1 LEEAYFWGRMKFPVL
16 SVVGALL
23 ALSTVVSPSMAAAE
37 QPAASRIQLPL
48 SDEGLPG
55 TGPIRRGEW
64 FQVLWASRRGEWAT
78 SVAKDQGALVFLGDS
93 ITQGWWDVNGLFPG
107 VKIANRGIS
116 GDTTRGVLIRLQE
129 DVIALN
135 PRAVVMLIGTNDIDD
150 HATPETINGNLRQ
163 ILTAFKAHNPKMP
176 VVLLSVLPS
185 SKLQGRSADTVR
197 RVNALYRAT
206 AEEFEQVTLL
216 DTWSLFA
223 DVQGDAKLEEMP
235 DLLHPNGLGYAKMAS
250 ALRPVLETLGL
261 VPVWPDEFSPEAGY
275 RPLFNTKDLSG
286 WKYEGSVL
294 DGQLATADGRYL
306 ARNGRL
312 VVPASKK
319 EHDYKKLMTV
329 REYAKDFVLK
339 LEFRASPNADSGVY
353 IRGVQLQCRDYPVA
367 GPFSNVRQYRA
378 QDWNELVVTVRGNLA
393 HATCNGEVIMDAME
407 IPASGPIGLESDRG
421 QMEYRRIRIQTTE

>member
-1 LEEAYFWGRMKFPVL
+1 MKTPVL
-16 SVVGALL
+16 PILGALL
-23 ALSTVVSPSMAAAE
+23 ALSPLVSLAAAE
-37 QPAASRIQLPL
+37 QAPVRILLPMT
-48 SDEGLPG
+48 DDGLPG

-64 FQVLWASRRGEWAT
+64 FQNLWSSRRGEWAV

-129 DVIALN
+129 DVLALN
-135 PRAVVMLIGTNDIDD
+135 PRAIVMLIGTNDVDD
-150 HATPETINGNLRQ
+150 HATPETITGNLRL
-163 ILTAFKAHNPKMP
+163 ILSAFKDHNPKMP

-185 SKLQGRSADTVR
+185 SKSQGRSADTIR
-197 RVNALYRAT
+197 RLNTLYRAA
-206 AEEFEQVTLL
+206 AEDFEQVTLL

-235 DLLHPNGLGYAKMAS
+235 DLLHPNGLGYAKMAA

-261 VPVWPDEFSPEAGY
+261 VPVWPDEFSPEPGY
-275 RPLFNTKDLSG
+275 RSLFNARDLAG

-294 DGQLATADGRYL
+294 DGQVATADGRYL

-312 VVPASKK
+312 VVATSKR
-319 EHDYKKLMTV
+319 ERDYKKLMST

-353 IRGVQLQCRDYPVA
+353 IRGAQLQCRDYPVA
-367 GPFSNVRQYRA
+367 GPFSNIKGYRPL
-378 QDWNELVVTVRGNLA
+378 DWNELVVTVRGNLA

-407 IPASGPIGLESDRG
+407 VPASGPIGIESDRG
-421 QMEYRRIRIQTTE
+421 QMEYRRVRIQTNE